1 MVMHPIE
8 KEFVERYGI
17 EMPTLMKQ
25 TVWFEDDVVK
35 MLDRRKLPDK
45 IVYISLKNYEE
56 VAKAI
61 EDMVIQGAT
70 SIAHAAGYGLLLT
83 LAQNINAADEKT
95 LFANLENAAKR
106 LKQTRPTGAEL
117 IPFIDKVLNMIKDYV
132 ARGEDA
138 VAKVN
143 QFLVNEWQQ
152 ALKIGMLT
160 GQHASK
166 LIDDGDTVQ
175 THCWGGAAV
184 AFMFL
189 EAKLQGKNVK
199 AIATETRP
207 YLQGARLTT
216 FTLKE
221 CGIPVT
227 LVTDNMPGYL
237 MWKGVIKKV
246 FTAADRIALDGSIAN
261 KIGTYLYAIAA
272 RHNGVPF
279 YILGYE
285 GPDPNTKTI
294 DDIPIEERNPEE
306 IFYLRSVRTAPEGIN
321 GYYPAFDIV
330 PPKYIDAII
339 TWNGIYS
346 PFAIR
351 ESLKEKIPRFFE

>member
-1 MVMHPIE
+1 MHPIE
-8 KEFVERYGI
+8 KEFLERYGI
-17 EMPTLMKQ
+17 EMPTLLKK
-25 TVWFEDDVVK
+25 TVWYEDGIVM
-35 MLDRRKLPDK
+35 MLDRRQLPDK
-45 IVYISLKNYEE
+45 IVYLKLKNYEE

-61 EDMVIQGAT
+61 EDMAIQGA
-70 SIAHAAGYGLLLT
+70 SAIARAAGYGMV
-83 LAQNINAADEKT
+83 LAVKNSLSEPEDTFKKKIKI
-95 LFANLENAAKR
+95 AKER

-117 IPFIDKVLNMIKDYV
+117 VPLLEEMYSM
-132 ARGEDA
+132 A
-138 VAKVN
+138 VKGYSKGTELIESMVS
-143 QFLVNEWQQ
+143 FLVSHWANG
-152 ALKIGMLT
+152 LKIGMLT

-166 LIDDGDTVQ
+166 LIDDGDTVM
-175 THCWGGAAV
+175 THCWGGSAV

-189 EAKLQGKNVK
+189 EAIKSGKEVH
-199 AIATETRP
+199 AINTETRP
-207 YLQGARLTT
+207 YLQGARLTSL
-216 FTLKE
+216 TLKE
-221 CGIPVT
+221 CNIDDT
-227 LVTDNMPGYL
+227 LITDNMPGYL

-294 DDIPIEERNPEE
+294 KDIPIEERNPEE
-306 IFYLRSVRTAPEGIN
+306 IFYLRGIRTAPEGIN

-330 PPKYIDAII
+330 PPKFIDAIV

-346 PFAIR
+346 PFNIS
-351 ESLKEKIPRFFE
+351 ESLKQPIPKFY